1 MPQTMYDLPVSDHFS
16 IFKKYNQAFKR
27 FTADG
32 IIDIDKRVK
41 HKFDFLIHRLQDVIP
56 CVNGY
61 VPPFRQNPYC
71 IVLIKDGSGEKN
83 IGQFSF
89 PIKKNTLFVI
99 PTRVISSS
107 LYHSLKCSGYIL
119 LFDIN
124 FFLKTELPQHCIVNR
139 KIFKSTTQ
147 PYLHLDDSQANALS
161 GIFEKMLNEQ
171 QSDAAEKLEMMAVK
185 ILELLMFSDRL
196 FSNANLTGNKTIHHP
211 VVDKFT
217 NLLEF
222 NYTSK
227 RSVWQYA
234 EMLNLHPNHLN
245 FLLKK
250 HNGLNAKQIINNKII
265 TESKYLLSNSS
276 FIIKEVASQLGFDDP
291 NNFSTF
297 FHKCT
302 GDSPIAYRI
311 SCPLFNTS
319 QLKHHLQD

>member
-1 MPQTMYDLPVSDHFS
+1 MNDLAVPDHFS

-27 FTADG
+27 FAGDG
-32 IIDIDKRVK
+32 IIDIDKRVR
-41 HKFDFLIHRLQDVIP
+41 HKFDFLIHRLEDVVS
-56 CVNGY
+56 CLNGE

-71 IVLIKDGSGEKN
+71 IVLVKSGHGVES
-83 IGQFSF
+83 IGQFTF

-99 PTRVISSS
+99 PTRVLSSS
-107 LYHSLKCSGYIL
+107 HYHSLKCCGYIL
-119 LFDIN
+119 MFDIN
-124 FFLKTELPQHCIVNR
+124 FFLKTELPQHCIANR

-147 PYLHLDDSQANALS
+147 PYIDLDESQANTLTA
-161 GIFEKMLNEQ
+161 IFEKMLNEQ
-171 QSDAAEKLEMMAVK
+171 QSDSAEKLEMMAVK

-196 FSNANLTGNKTIHHP
+196 FSSANLTGNKTIHHP

-227 RSVWQYA
+227 RSVRQYA

-250 HNGLNAKQIINNKII
+250 HNGLNAKQIINNRII

-276 FIIKEVASQLGFDDP
+276 FIIKEVANQLGFDDP

-302 GDSPIAYRI
+302 GDSPIAYRV
-311 SCPLFNTS
+311 SCPLFNIPH
-319 QLKHHLQD
+319 LKHHLQD